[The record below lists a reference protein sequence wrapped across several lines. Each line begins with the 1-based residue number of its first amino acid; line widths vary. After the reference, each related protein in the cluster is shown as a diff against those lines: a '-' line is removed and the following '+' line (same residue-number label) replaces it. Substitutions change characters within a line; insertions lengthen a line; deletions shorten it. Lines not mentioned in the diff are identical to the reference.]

1 MTREALMKKTAHG
14 FTLVELLVVIGII
27 AVLASLLLPAM
38 NGAMKRADIAKAQ
51 NDMASIVAAIKAFY
65 AEYARW
71 PTDTNGLNDHV
82 FKGKEGAP
90 AGNPRIQ
97 KQIMDI
103 LRGIDTTNNPKRIV
117 FLEIP
122 QKSMEGTD
130 RLNAVYVAEDG
141 YFLDPWENPYII
153 VVDSDFDNQIG
164 GFSGYLGY
172 PALDAYIKSLAPT
185 GSDGTFPGVT
195 VGVMSLGPNPGQTT
209 NCFLKSW

>member
-1 MTREALMKKTAHG
+1 MKRTINKSARG

-38 NGAMKRADIAKAQ
+38 TGAMKRADIAKAR

-65 AEYARW
+65 SEYARW
-71 PTDTNGLNDHV
+71 PTPNTNGLNDHV
-82 FKGKEGAP
+82 FKGKEGAA
-90 AGNPRIQ
+90 AGNPRIH

-103 LRGIDTTNNPKRIV
+103 LRAIDTTNNPKKIV

-130 RLNAVYVAEDG
+130 RLNAVYVASDG

-153 VVDSDFDNQIG
+153 VMDSDYDNQIG
-164 GFSGYLGY
+164 GFSGYLDY
-172 PALDAYIKSLAPT
+172 PALDAYVKSLAPT
-185 GSDGTFPGVT
+185 GADGTFPGVT
-195 VGVMSLGPNPGQTT
+195 VGVMSFGPNPGQTT
-209 NCFLKSW
+209 NSFLISW